1 MYPATLPDSLMSSTS
16 FLIAFVGFSIY
27 IIMSYTK
34 SFTSFFPIW
43 FPFISFCS
51 LIAMARTSKTMLNK
65 SGESG
70 HPYLVPD
77 LRGDASSFSPLNMM
91 LALYLSYMAFIM
103 VKEVP
108 SMPSFWRVVVVV
120 VVVVLI

>member
-1 MYPATLPDSLMSSTS
+1 MSSTS